1 MTRAFGVDISKY
13 QTSQDGTKRQDFNA
27 LRAHTEEVVFVAAR
41 AGVCW
46 GYKDPQFDYYWSEM
60 ARIQVCRMAYLVVYF
75 GESAISQMDALFK
88 IVEGKANWAHDR
100 LVLDL
105 EVAGINTRDRITST
119 TQKCLDICKARTGV
133 YPICYSRAS
142 WVNTYL
148 RIDQLP
154 RLDWW
159 LATYKKPFPYPTYT
173 PEHPGP
179 PDLPR
184 GVDTYLI
191 HQTGDK
197 NKAIGSASRYMDFDR
212 WNGSKADVLRYFSN
226 PEYVTPNPP
235 PPDPGAVLFRARC
248 VVSALYKREGPG
260 ARYSV
265 VGSLNLGEEVDVY
278 EVKDDWFR
286 IDPQASVW
294 CSGNARYMRPLDPG
308 QPAPVKQPLFKA
320 KVIVT
325 ALYKRRG
332 PSASYA
338 ITGYL
343 RKGEEVPV
351 YEVTNNWYRI
361 DPDNQVWC
369 SGAPQYTQRI

>member
-1 MTRAFGVDISKY
+1 MK
-13 QTSQDGTKRQDFNA
+13 
-27 LRAHTEEVVFVAAR
+27 AHNEEVVFIAAR

-88 IVEGKANWAHDR
+88 IVEGKANWTHDR

-105 EVAGINTRDRITST
+105 EVAGINTRERITST
-119 TQKCLDICKARTGV
+119 TQKCLDICKARTGL

-142 WVNTYL
+142 WVDTYL
-148 RIDQLP
+148 KIEQLP

-159 LATYKKPFPYPTYT
+159 LATYRKPFPYPSFT

-179 PDLPR
+179 PALPR

-191 HQTGDK
+191 QQTGDK

-212 WNGSKADVLRYFSN
+212 WNGGKADVLRYFN
-226 PEYVTPNPP
+226 YPVNGTPNPP
-235 PPDPGAVLFRARC
+235 QPEPGKVLFRARC

-260 ARYSV
+260 TRYSV

-278 EVKDDWFR
+278 EVKEDWYR
-286 IDPQASVW
+286 IDPAGFRLVF
-294 CSGNARYMRPLDPG
+294 GNARYMRPLDPG
-308 QPAPVKQPLFKA
+308 RPTRWKQPLFKA
-320 KVIVT
+320 EVIVT

-332 PSASYA
+332 P
-338 ITGYL
+338 TRVMPL
-343 RKGEEVPV
+343 RATCGKVNRFLS
-351 YEVTNNWYRI
+351 TR
-361 DPDNQVWC
+361 
-369 SGAPQYTQRI
+369 